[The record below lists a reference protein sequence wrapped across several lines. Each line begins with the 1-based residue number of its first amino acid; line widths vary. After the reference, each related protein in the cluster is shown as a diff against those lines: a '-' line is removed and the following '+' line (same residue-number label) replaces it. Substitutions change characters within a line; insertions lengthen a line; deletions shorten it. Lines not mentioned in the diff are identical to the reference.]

1 MDLHSFSCNMK
12 EKRSRFIV
20 STISTAHYCH
30 FMNIITKKRVL
41 FPSDRF
47 TYYMYAAQRLFGI
60 NGTYTTFLK
69 TILSYLFITNL

>member
-30 FMNIITKKRVL
+30 FMNIITKKRFYFHQIGLHIICMLHNVCL
-41 FPSDRF
+41 V
-47 TYYMYAAQRLFGI
+47 YMELTQNF
-60 NGTYTTFLK
+60 
-69 TILSYLFITNL
+69 